1 MPKVKVQLEDWA
13 YSAPMSALLLW
24 LSLTA
29 FFDSKLRLAVMA
41 SKIDCCRELSRGRQA
56 SEAYSVFF
64 SLNFELSLNFS
75 AQRASA
81 AGGLGLLS
89 SYERLTVVA

>member
-1 MPKVKVQLEDWA
+1 MPKVQVQLEDWV

-41 SKIDCCRELSRGRQA
+41 SKTDCCRELSRGRQA
-56 SEAYSVFF
+56 SEVASVFF
-64 SLNFELSLNFS
+64 SRHLLMAMADL
-75 AQRASA
+75 QR
-81 AGGLGLLS
+81 
-89 SYERLTVVA
+89 RLKDNTIFHVDILDKAKSQH